1 MRLTVV
7 QITSSLNVILLANS
21 LLALVLILNQNE
33 SSKELTANSNSTST
47 SNPLEKVTWGSLFF
61 QLFLLLIKTKT
72 TDFQKKISCFFNF
85 SNISSGQKGF
95 YIFQQKRNQQTKR
108 KQLLFIH
115 LSFTF
120 LRMNSNI
127 KIFLLCPVPEEQK
140 PINAYIGLKENQLTN
155 WTTLS
160 KKNYEK
166 KLISLFS
173 FFFFVVSFF
182 RFSSFSDTRYVFD
195 WFLITFSLSLT
206 LLFFLILLIFFRWKQ
221 IEKDFNQPR
230 LFYEEASWYDGQIW
244 EKPFS
249 ILKNDKLISTQKIKP
264 ILQRISRTMFTLLSW
279 NLGFFLLLKIE

>member
-1 MRLTVV
+1 
-7 QITSSLNVILLANS
+7 
-21 LLALVLILNQNE
+21 
-33 SSKELTANSNSTST
+33 
-47 SNPLEKVTWGSLFF
+47 
-61 QLFLLLIKTKT
+61 
-72 TDFQKKISCFFNF
+72 
-85 SNISSGQKGF
+85 
-95 YIFQQKRNQQTKR
+95 
-108 KQLLFIH
+108 
-115 LSFTF
+115 
-120 LRMNSNI
+120 MNSNI

-140 PINAYIGLKENQLTN
+140 PINGYIGLKENQLTN

-166 KLISLFS
+166 KLLSLFS
-173 FFFFVVSFF
+173 FFFFLVSFF
-182 RFSSFSDTRYVFD
+182 RVSSFSDSRYIFD
-195 WFLITFSLSLT
+195 WFLITFSFSLT

>member
-1 MRLTVV
+1 
-7 QITSSLNVILLANS
+7 
-21 LLALVLILNQNE
+21 
-33 SSKELTANSNSTST
+33 
-47 SNPLEKVTWGSLFF
+47 
-61 QLFLLLIKTKT
+61 
-72 TDFQKKISCFFNF
+72 
-85 SNISSGQKGF
+85 
-95 YIFQQKRNQQTKR
+95 
-108 KQLLFIH
+108 
-115 LSFTF
+115 
-120 LRMNSNI
+120 MNSNI

-140 PINAYIGLKENQLTN
+140 PINGYIGLKENQLTN

-160 KKNYEK
+160 KRNYEK
-166 KLISLFS
+166 KLLSLFS
-173 FFFFVVSFF
+173 FFFFLVSFF
-182 RFSSFSDTRYVFD
+182 RISSFSDSRYLFD

-206 LLFFLILLIFFRWKQ
+206 FLFFLVLLIFFRWKQ

>member
-1 MRLTVV
+1 
-7 QITSSLNVILLANS
+7 
-21 LLALVLILNQNE
+21 
-33 SSKELTANSNSTST
+33 
-47 SNPLEKVTWGSLFF
+47 
-61 QLFLLLIKTKT
+61 
-72 TDFQKKISCFFNF
+72 
-85 SNISSGQKGF
+85 
-95 YIFQQKRNQQTKR
+95 
-108 KQLLFIH
+108 
-115 LSFTF
+115 
-120 LRMNSNI
+120 MNSNI

-140 PINAYIGLKENQLTN
+140 PINGYIGLKENQLTN

-166 KLISLFS
+166 KLLSLFS
-173 FFFFVVSFF
+173 FFFFLVSFF
-182 RFSSFSDTRYVFD
+182 RISSFSDSRYVFD
-195 WFLITFSLSLT
+195 WFLITFSFSLT

-279 NLGFFLLLKIE
+279 NLAFFLLLKIE

>member
-1 MRLTVV
+1 
-7 QITSSLNVILLANS
+7 
-21 LLALVLILNQNE
+21 
-33 SSKELTANSNSTST
+33 
-47 SNPLEKVTWGSLFF
+47 
-61 QLFLLLIKTKT
+61 
-72 TDFQKKISCFFNF
+72 
-85 SNISSGQKGF
+85 
-95 YIFQQKRNQQTKR
+95 
-108 KQLLFIH
+108 
-115 LSFTF
+115 
-120 LRMNSNI
+120 MNSNI

-140 PINAYIGLKENQLTN
+140 PINGYIGLKENQLTN

-166 KLISLFS
+166 KLLSLFS
-173 FFFFVVSFF
+173 FFFFLVSFF
-182 RFSSFSDTRYVFD
+182 RVSSFSDSRYVFD
-195 WFLITFSLSLT
+195 WFLITFSFSLT

-279 NLGFFLLLKIE
+279 NLAFFLLLKIE